1 MIIILTLVVLILLT
15 FISVIFGN
23 EFIGIPLE
31 QELDFQVIVN
41 GSVSTV
47 KIEGETMLF
56 NIDPILGT
64 IAIIIAIGVFSGLI
78 GVRILGSG
86 ISETSVRIIS
96 IGVVHTGLWLM
107 LSILAMPLIISIEV
121 FGTIIYIALTL
132 GYTIGV
138 VQKISEG

>member
-31 QELDFQVIVN
+31 QELDYQVIVN

>member
-138 VQKISEG
+138 IQKISEG